1 MASCGNLE
9 RAARSLAELYEWPP
23 SLLSASGALVS
34 VMSRYPL
41 PEGGIFIVR
50 PPGRHPARKI
60 RALTEILIEH
70 FGSPGDRTP

>member
-1 MASCGNLE
+1 
-9 RAARSLAELYEWPP
+9 
-23 SLLSASGALVS
+23 
-34 VMSRYPL
+34 MSRYPL